1 MPSPAESQP
10 LPSEPYEPYE
20 PYEQLES
27 EDVRVARWRL
37 EQFRALGFD
46 TAEALRLTVSEA
58 DLQEARALV
67 AAGCSLPLALKILL

>member
-20 PYEQLES
+20 PYELES
-27 EDVRVARWRL
+27 EEVRVTRWRL
-37 EQFRALGFD
+37 EQFRALGFT
-46 TAEALRLTVSEA
+46 TAEALRLAVSEA
-58 DLQEARALV
+58 DLQEARALA